1 MADIAGTVCSVE
13 DFLSTQE
20 AKFYMSNNCSGEKEQ
35 FSLVAGRKY
44 VIPYFQREIR
54 WKEENMIELLKDI
67 DDGSCFLGNI
77 ILTNTKHGEYEILD
91 GQQRL
96 TALLMI
102 TIYLHNTYEH
112 IFIKKFDFCPIE
124 NQGFEKLMMLVE
136 NGFDDDKLSDKEKEE
151 LDESDIYKQKENY
164 KHLWNAIEE
173 SKIINPE
180 KVTTYWDK
188 LRRCKLNVIVNNE
201 KDSKSSIRYFLDV
214 NVKGVKLDTEDIFKA
229 YLFSNTASRSL
240 NDDIFEKWKEI
251 KRASIHL
258 NSIKGKIYPL
268 MLTISQYFYC
278 DLYLSNPV
286 RYKNLEFYDNFT
298 LKRKLETSNGVT
310 YQKGEHII
318 KTIND
323 NKYMLKALG
332 EMTEFLNFISDI
344 IENDQP
350 GQKQR
355 ELLRKHGKIEVDE
368 GKIIYNFI
376 KKIMLDTLDTPKV
389 LVMKYVL
396 DVMMNENSDRSD
408 YKKIYGVYFLSIL
421 FVLFGEKKSSTEIYN
436 IVRAKDWY
444 TELKKQIKKYLN
456 PAEFAMKQIDVQKS
470 YTIKNNDQDDK
481 FRCKSLATVY
491 NFFEIKKDGA
501 NGQDCIGIKK
511 GKLTEL
517 AEYVTNDKDYS
528 IEHFVIND
536 RGKYSINVGTRKLED
551 KYPVGIGV
559 NSKSLFN
566 FIFIPRE
573 HNSKMENMLL
583 CDKMDYIEENV
594 EINCEYSKMAYDIF
608 RDTMKDFPEI
618 SASDTDDAAKRKWKD
633 YYVNDFRNQYI
644 ECVKQIIEN
653 VQNKFHDMLNSPI

>member
-1 MADIAGTVCSVE
+1 MADIEGTVCSVE
-13 DFLSTQE
+13 KFLSTQKVE
-20 AKFYMSNNCSGEKEQ
+20 FFMSSEQEEKVQ
-35 FSLVAGRKY
+35 FSLAAGRKY
-44 VIPYFQREIR
+44 IIPYFQREIR
-54 WKEENMIELLKDI
+54 WKQENMIELLKDI

-77 ILTNTKHGEYEILD
+77 ILTNTKYGEYEILD

-102 TIYLHNTYEH
+102 TIYLHNTYEK

-124 NQGFEKLMMLVE
+124 NQGFEKLMLLIE
-136 NGFDDDKLSDKEKEE
+136 NGFDDKKLSDEE
-151 LDESDIYKQKENY
+151 REALEASDIYKQKENY
-164 KHLWNAIEE
+164 KRLWEIIGE
-173 SKIINPE
+173 SNIIHPE
-180 KVTTYWDK
+180 KVAVYWDK
-188 LRRCKLNVIVNNE
+188 LRKCKLNVIVNNE

-240 NDDIFEKWKEI
+240 NEDIFEKWKEI
-251 KRASIHL
+251 KKASIHL

-268 MLTISQYFYC
+268 MLTVSQYFYC
-278 DLYLSNPV
+278 DLYLSNPS

-323 NKYMLKALG
+323 NQYMLKALD
-332 EMTEFLNFISDI
+332 EMTGFLNFVSDV

-355 ELLRKHGKIEVDE
+355 ELLRKRGKIEVGE

-376 KKIMLDTLDTPKV
+376 KKIMLDTLDAPKI

-396 DVMMNENSDRSD
+396 DVMMNENSSKSD

-421 FVLFGEKKSSTEIYN
+421 FVLFGEKKSSAEISN

-444 TELKKQIKKYLN
+444 AELMKQIKKYLN
-456 PAEFAMKQIDVQKS
+456 PAESAMKQVDVQKK
-470 YTIKNNDQDDK
+470 YTIKDNDQDDK

-491 NFFEIKKDGA
+491 NFFEIKKDGT
-501 NGQDCIGIKK
+501 NGGETVGIKK

-517 AEYVTNDKDYS
+517 AEYVTNDRDYS

-536 RGKYSINVGTRKLED
+536 KGNYSINVGSRILED
-551 KYPVGIGV
+551 KYPSGIGV

-566 FIFIPRE
+566 FIFIPQK
-573 HNSKMENMLL
+573 HNNEMDNMLL
-583 CDKMDYIEENV
+583 CDKMDYIEKNV
-594 EINCEYSKMAYDIF
+594 EINCEYSQMAYDIF
-608 RDTMKDFPEI
+608 KNNMKPFPVI
-618 SASDTDDAAKRKWKD
+618 AASDTDDEAKKKWRD
-633 YYVNDFRNQYI
+633 YYVNDFRNQYAA
-644 ECVKQIIEN
+644 CVKLIVEN
-653 VQNKFHDMLNSPI
+653 VQYKFHNMMN